1 MGCISS
7 KYKWI
12 SKLSDYPNREAVTKS
27 IKGTVGEYKI
37 ISELTKRGYMVA
49 KSVDPQC
56 PFDLVVVDQTG
67 KITLLD
73 IKTNTY
79 RKHRKGKSLKDKPKG
94 TYKIHRSPTKEQK
107 KLGIKLMMVDYE
119 G

>member
-1 MGCISS
+1 MGCIWS

-12 SKLSDYPNREAVTKS
+12 SKLSDYPNGKDVSKS

-37 ISELTKRGYMVA
+37 IFELTKRGYMVA

-56 PFDLVVVDQTG
+56 PFDLVVVDQNG

-79 RKHRKGKSLKDKPKG
+79 RKKGKPNWNKRSR
-94 TYKIHRSPTKEQK
+94 KIYRTPTEKQK
-107 KLGIKLMMVDYE
+107 KLNIKLLMVDYKDD
-119 G
+119 

>member
-1 MGCISS
+1 MGGFRS
-7 KYKWI
+7 KYEWI
-12 SKLSDYPNREAVTKS
+12 SQLRDYPNFKIITTKS
-27 IKGTVGEYKI
+27 VKGIVGELEI
-37 ISELTKRGYMVA
+37 ISELTKRGYYVA

-56 PFDLVVVDQTG
+56 PFDIVVVDRNG
-67 KITLLD
+67 KISLLD

-79 RKHRKGKSLKDKPKG
+79 RKKGKPDKPKG
-94 TYKIHRSPTKEQK
+94 SYKIHRSPTKEQK

>member
-1 MGCISS
+1 MGCIRS

-12 SKLSDYPNREAVTKS
+12 SQLSDYPNGETVTKS

-79 RKHRKGKSLKDKPKG
+79 RKKGKVNWTKRSRKIYRTPTDK
-94 TYKIHRSPTKEQK
+94 QK
-107 KLGIKLMMVDYE
+107 QLNIKLLMVDYE
-119 G
+119 K

>member
-1 MGCISS
+1 MGCIWS

-12 SKLSDYPNREAVTKS
+12 SKLSDYPNVKSVTKS

-56 PFDLVVVDQTG
+56 PFDLVVVDENG

-79 RKHRKGKSLKDKPKG
+79 RKKGKPNWEKRSRKIYRTPTDK
-94 TYKIHRSPTKEQK
+94 QK
-107 KLGIKLMMVDYE
+107 NLNIKLLMVDYE
-119 G
+119 SK